1 MIGGKALLSLLAEYD
16 VKHIFGLPG
25 ESSLSLYQEFKEGEI
40 QHILARDERNA
51 VYMADAYAKLTFKP
65 GVVEGPSVGSVYMLP
80 GVAEAYK
87 SSTPLIVITTDTP
100 LYGEKMNYLT
110 SLDQTSLFKP
120 ITKETITVF
129 KVEDLPHA
137 IRRAFRLSTSG
148 KTGPVHVRIPS
159 DVLED
164 EIDKIDLKPQKEFSH
179 YPSQRPLADLEM
191 VKKAV
196 DLILKSNSPVII
208 CGQGALYSMAWDEVI
223 ELAELLSIPVGTTIT
238 GKGCINE
245 THPLAIG
252 VVGGR
257 GGTSFSNSI
266 ISNSD
271 LIIMVGSNT
280 DSANTSMWNIP
291 SRDKIIIHI
300 DISEAEVGN
309 NYDSLNLIGDAK
321 VTLRATID
329 EIKRRNIT
337 RTETFNLDKERFE
350 ERINSLAEEKKD
362 KVNPLRFIKEL
373 WNITPDDA
381 VLIADPGIGAVY
393 TSAFYKAKKAGRYF
407 IFNYGIGGL
416 GYAIPASV
424 GAYFARPNSLI
435 FSLTGDGSFGF
446 SVGELETIKRVN
458 ANVVIILFNNSSYG
472 WIRAEMINRGLD
484 IVHTDFLSP
493 DYMKIAEGFGLSAYK
508 ISEDNEIAE
517 TLRKAIKSTPSLI
530 EVEVEPEDKL
540 TPPVFHWAKGK
551 KESNDVIY

>member
-40 QHILARDERNA
+40 QHILTRDERNA
-51 VYMADAYAKLTFKP
+51 VYMADAYSKLTFKP

-80 GVAEAYK
+80 GVAEAYR
-87 SSTPLIVITTDTP
+87 SPTPLIVITTDAP
-100 LYGEKMNYLT
+100 LYGEKTNYLT

-159 DVLED
+159 YVLED

-179 YPSQRPLADLEM
+179 YPSQRPLADLWM

-196 DLILKSNSPVII
+196 DLILKSNFPVII
-208 CGQGALYSMAWDEVI
+208 CGQGVLYSMAWDEVA
-223 ELAELLSIPVGTTIT
+223 ELAELLGIPVGTTIT

-266 ISNSD
+266 VNNSD
-271 LIIMVGSNT
+271 LIILIGSNT

-291 SRDKIIIHI
+291 SRDKTIIHI

-321 VTLRATID
+321 VTLRAIIN
-329 EIKRRNIT
+329 EIKRIDTT
-337 RTETFNLDKERFE
+337 RTKTFNLDKVMFE
-350 ERINSLAEEKKD
+350 EKM
-362 KVNPLRFIKEL
+362 
-373 WNITPDDA
+373 T
-381 VLIADPGIGAVY
+381 
-393 TSAFYKAKKAGRYF
+393 
-407 IFNYGIGGL
+407 
-416 GYAIPASV
+416 
-424 GAYFARPNSLI
+424 
-435 FSLTGDGSFGF
+435 
-446 SVGELETIKRVN
+446 
-458 ANVVIILFNNSSYG
+458 
-472 WIRAEMINRGLD
+472 
-484 IVHTDFLSP
+484 
-493 DYMKIAEGFGLSAYK
+493 
-508 ISEDNEIAE
+508 
-517 TLRKAIKSTPSLI
+517 
-530 EVEVEPEDKL
+530 
-540 TPPVFHWAKGK
+540 
-551 KESNDVIY
+551 

>member
-40 QHILARDERNA
+40 QHILTRDERNA

-65 GVVEGPSVGSVYMLP
+65 GMVEGPSVGSVYMLP

-137 IRRAFRLSTSG
+137 IRRAFRSSTSG

-191 VKKAV
+191 VRKAV

-321 VTLRATID
+321 VTLRAIID
-329 EIKRRNIT
+329 EIKRRIIT
-337 RTETFNLDKERFE
+337 RNKTFSLDKERFE
-350 ERINSLAEEKKD
+350 ERIKELTEEKRD

-373 WNITPDDA
+373 WKIAPEDA
-381 VLIADPGIGAVY
+381 VLIADPGIGAIY

-424 GAYFARPNSLI
+424 GAYFARPSSLI

-446 SVGELETIKRVN
+446 SIGELETIRRVN

-472 WIRAEMINRGLD
+472 WIRAEMINRGID
-484 IVHTDFLSP
+484 IVHTDFSSP

-517 TLRKAIKSTPSLI
+517 TLRKAIKNTPSLI

-540 TPPVFHWAKGK
+540 TPPVFHWVKGK